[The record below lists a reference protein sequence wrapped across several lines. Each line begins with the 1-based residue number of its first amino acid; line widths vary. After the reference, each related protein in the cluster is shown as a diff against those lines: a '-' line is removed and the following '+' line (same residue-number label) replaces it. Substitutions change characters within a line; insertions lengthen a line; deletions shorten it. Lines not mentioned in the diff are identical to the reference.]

1 MRFPPARIQSP
12 AIAVLWTLGAAGAC
26 FGQFETSAV
35 LGSVLDPRGA
45 VIQQAKV
52 TLENIDTGTA
62 QSSATDSNGNYQFL
76 EVRVG
81 TYRVVA
87 EAVGFKKVRTP
98 DFAVSVGA
106 RQRVDVSLEVGNVS
120 ETVQVE
126 AAASLVEPDSSDRG
140 QVVNRQE
147 IVDLPL
153 NGRSSASL
161 ALLAPGVRL
170 AFGLSKRESSF
181 NVSGLRSQ
189 FNNFI
194 LDGVDNN
201 AYGTSNQGLSN
212 QVVQVAP
219 DAVQQ

>member
-1 MRFPPARIQSP
+1 
-12 AIAVLWTLGAAGAC
+12 
-26 FGQFETSAV
+26 
-35 LGSVLDPRGA
+35 
-45 VIQQAKV
+45 
-52 TLENIDTGTA
+52 
-62 QSSATDSNGNYQFL
+62 
-76 EVRVG
+76 
-81 TYRVVA
+81 

-98 DFAVSVGA
+98 DFAVSVGG

-147 IVDLPL
+147 IIDLPL

-170 AFGLSKRESSF
+170 AFGLAKRESSF

-219 DAVQQ
+219 DAVQEFKVITNSYSAEYGHVGG